1 MNGKSVC
8 ALALVLAIGGVI
20 GYGAGTFLGK
30 SGDGVAATPESGH
43 RQKKRID
50 DQGESASV
58 RALRARIRELERQ
71 LAERA
76 DATGGTNGTEMA
88 AVPPPAGER
97 REGFQERMER
107 LQRDDPARYAQITNN
122 MAQWHRRQ
130 SERRAKQMEILSSV
144 DASRMSPAAQQV
156 HADLQ
161 EAIARR
167 EELEQQLQDPALS
180 DERRHELWNQ
190 VRELGQATW
199 QLNVRE
205 RNNLITETAKELG
218 FKGQAVRDFN
228 ATMREIIEATDN
240 SSNWH
245 GGHGRH
251 RGPGGGPRGGG
262 HGSR

>member
-20 GYGAGTFLGK
+20 GYGVGTFLGK
-30 SGDGVAATPESGH
+30 SGDGGVVAPDPGY
-43 RQKKRID
+43 RQKGKIA

-58 RALRARIRELERQ
+58 KALRTRIRELERQ

-76 DATGGTNGTEMA
+76 GSDDDTARTEVA
-88 AVPPPAGER
+88 AVPSAEGER

-107 LQRDDPARYAQITNN
+107 LQRDDPARYTQITNN

-130 SERRAKQMEILSSV
+130 SERRAKQLEILSSI
-144 DASRMSPAAQQV
+144 DTSRMNPEAQQV

-167 EELEQQLQDPALS
+167 EELDQQLQDPSLS

-190 VRELGQATW
+190 MRELGQTTW

-205 RNNLITETAKELG
+205 RNNLMTETAKELG

-228 ATMREIIEATDN
+228 VTMREIIEATDN
-240 SSNWH
+240 SSNWP